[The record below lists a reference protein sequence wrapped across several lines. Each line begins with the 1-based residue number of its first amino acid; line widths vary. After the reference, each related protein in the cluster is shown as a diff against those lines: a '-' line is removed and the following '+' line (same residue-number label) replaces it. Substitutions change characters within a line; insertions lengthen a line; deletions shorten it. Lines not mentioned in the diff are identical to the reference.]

1 MRIISHKGSKILRI
15 TGYGLGFILYL
26 CNMKILT
33 GNQFRE
39 LDRYTIEHEPVP
51 SIQLMERAAQ
61 ALAEEIKKRW
71 GKERRI
77 YVFAG
82 PGNNGGDGLA
92 LARLLSQEGYHVDA
106 WVFNV
111 KGTLTTDCQRN
122 LERLR
127 NVKGV
132 EVTEV
137 KQGFD
142 FPPIQTEDVVIDAL
156 FGTGLNS
163 ALNGGFAQ
171 VVHKINATKA
181 QVVSIDMPSGLM
193 SEDNTYNDRNNI
205 IRATL
210 TLTIQMPKLAFMLGD
225 NEPCVGE
232 WKAVDIGL
240 SAEGQ
245 KKLPTPFILTDRA
258 DLQEMLLPRPAFAHK
273 GTFGHALLVA
283 GSQGMAGA
291 AILATRGCLRSGVGK
306 VTLHTAAT
314 NSPLVQISVPET
326 IVAAD
331 ANPRLISE
339 CLPLKPY
346 AAVGIGPGLGQD
358 DLTAEALHQYL
369 ALSNAPLV
377 IDADAINLLAQHTD
391 WQTLIPQSSILT
403 PHPKELERLTGRCAT
418 DYERLAKAMEL
429 AIQRQLYIVLKG
441 HHTAVC
447 TPLGRVFFCPAGN
460 SGMATAGCGDVLT
473 GILTG
478 LLAQG
483 YRPREAALLG
493 VWLHATAGDLAAQES
508 EPECLLASDLIAHL
522 PGAFKQLKEK
532 NH

>member
-1 MRIISHKGSKILRI
+1 
-15 TGYGLGFILYL
+15 
-26 CNMKILT
+26 MKILT

-39 LDRYTIEHEPVP
+39 LDRYTIEHEPIP
-51 SIQLMERAAQ
+51 SLQLMERAAL
-61 ALAEEIKKRW
+61 ALAAEIRSRW
-71 GKERRI
+71 GAERRI

-92 LARLLSQEGYHVDA
+92 VARLLGQEGYRVA
-106 WVFNV
+106 VWLFNV
-111 KGTLTTDCQRN
+111 KGMLSPDCQRN

-127 NVKGV
+127 SVQGV

-137 KQGFD
+137 RQGFD
-142 FPPIQTEDVVIDAL
+142 FPAIHTEDVIIDAL

-163 ALNGGFAQ
+163 PLNGGFAQ

-181 QVVSIDMPSGLM
+181 QVVSIDIPSGLM

-210 TLTIQMPKLAFMLGD
+210 TLTIQMPKLAFMLAD
-225 NEPCVGE
+225 NEACVGE
-232 WKAVDIGL
+232 WQAVDIGL
-240 SAEGQ
+240 STEGQ
-245 KKLPTPFILTDRA
+245 QLLPTPFILTERA
-258 DLQEMLLPRPAFAHK
+258 DLQEMLLPRPIFAHK
-273 GTFGHALLVA
+273 GTFGHALLIA

-291 AILATRGCLRSGVGK
+291 AMLATRGCLRSGVGK

-314 NSPLVQISVPET
+314 NSPILQMSVPEA
-326 IVAAD
+326 IVASD
-331 ANPRLISE
+331 PNPRLVSE
-339 CLPLKPY
+339 CLPLSAY
-346 AAVGIGPGLGQD
+346 DAVGIGPGLGQD

-369 ALSNAPLV
+369 ALSNAPMV
-377 IDADAINLLAQHTD
+377 IDADALNLLARHTE

-403 PHPKELERLTGRCAT
+403 PHPRELERLTGRCAT
-418 DYERLAKAMEL
+418 DHERLAKAMEL

-447 TPLGRVFFCPAGN
+447 TPLGRAFFCPAGN

-483 YRPREAALLG
+483 YRPYEAALLG
-493 VWLHATAGDLAAQES
+493 VWLHATAGDLAAQET
-508 EPECLLASDLIAHL
+508 EPECMLASDLIAHL
-522 PGAFKQLKEK
+522 PGAFKQLKAR
-532 NH
+532 NTDI